1 MKIVAA
7 KEGKVKILQAN
18 IPELNKR
25 HVQVRTEY
33 SAISPG
39 TEMSAIKRSGVSPVY
54 LGYSAVGIVE
64 KTGSEVRDI
73 LPGDRVACYGVPY
86 VRHAEVISVPTNL
99 VTKVPQHV
107 KPEEAAFTGLGAIA
121 IHALRT
127 ADVRFGDKV
136 LVVGLGILGNLVAQ
150 IAAAGAC
157 HTAAYDLSKERV
169 QLIQEQMGIQ
179 AGFSSEEEVERFVV
193 NETGGYGFDSILL
206 CAGGPGE
213 MLINKS
219 LEWLRD
225 RGKVVIVGDLSMKFS
240 RDLMFRKEA
249 QVLISR
255 AGGPG
260 RYDMQYEKDNQDYP
274 IGFVRW
280 TEGRNMDEYV
290 RLLADKRITVSP
302 AITHMFALE
311 EAFEA
316 YGNYQSNSAQEA
328 LATLIK
334 YF

>member
-1 MKIVAA
+1 MRIVAA
-7 KEGKVKILQAN
+7 KEGKVAILQAA

-33 SAISPG
+33 SGISPG
-39 TEMSAIKRSGVSPVY
+39 TELSSIKRSGLSPVS

-64 KTGSEVRDI
+64 QTGSEVRDI
-73 LPGDRVACYGVPY
+73 HPGDRVACYGVPY

-99 VTKVPQHV
+99 VTKVPHHV
-107 KPEEAAFTGLGAIA
+107 NPEEAAFTGLGAIA

-150 IAAAGAC
+150 IASAAAC
-157 HTAAYDLSKERV
+157 HTAAYDLSEDRV
-169 QLIQEQMGIQ
+169 QLLQGQMGITS
-179 AGFSSEEEVERFVV
+179 GFSSEEEVEHFVM
-193 NETGGYGFDSILL
+193 NETGGAGFDSILL

-213 MLINKS
+213 VLINKS

-225 RGKVVIVGDLSMKFS
+225 LGKIVIVGDLSMEFS

-249 QVLISR
+249 QILISR

-260 RYDMQYEKDNQDYP
+260 RYDMRYEEDNQDYP

-290 RLLADKRITVSP
+290 RLLAEKRITVSP
-302 AITHMFALE
+302 AITHRFALE
-311 EAFEA
+311 EAPAA
-316 YGNYQSNSAQEA
+316 YGIYQSGPAQGA

-334 YF
+334 YV

>member
-7 KEGKVKILQAN
+7 KEGKVTILHAD

-33 SAISPG
+33 SGISPG
-39 TEMSAIKRSGVSPVY
+39 TEMSAIKRSGESPVY

-64 KTGSEVRDI
+64 QTGSEVRDI
-73 LPGDRVACYGVPY
+73 VPGDRVACYGVPY
-86 VRHAEVISVPTNL
+86 VRHAEIISVPTNL
-99 VTKVPQHV
+99 VTKVPPHV

-157 HTAAYDLSKERV
+157 HTAAYDLSKARV
-169 QLIQEQMGIQ
+169 QLLQEQMGIQ
-179 AGFSSEEEVERFVV
+179 AGLSTEEEVERFVM
-193 NETGGYGFDSILL
+193 NETGGLGFDSILL

-213 MLINKS
+213 VLINKS

-225 RGKVVIVGDLSMKFS
+225 RGKVVIVGDLSMEFS

-260 RYDMQYEKDNQDYP
+260 RYDLQYEHHNQDYP

-290 RLLADKRITVSP
+290 RLLADKRITVGP
-302 AITHMFALE
+302 AITHMFALD
-311 EAFEA
+311 EAPEA
-316 YGNYQSNSAQEA
+316 YENYQSDSAQGA

>member
-1 MKIVAA
+1 M
-7 KEGKVKILQAN
+7 
-18 IPELNKR
+18 
-25 HVQVRTEY
+25 
-33 SAISPG
+33 
-39 TEMSAIKRSGVSPVY
+39 
-54 LGYSAVGIVE
+54 
-64 KTGSEVRDI
+64 
-73 LPGDRVACYGVPY
+73 PY

-99 VTKVPQHV
+99 VTKVPHHV

-121 IHALRT
+121 IHALRI

-150 IAAAGAC
+150 IASAAAC
-157 HTAAYDLSKERV
+157 QTAAYDLSEERV
-169 QLIQEQMGIQ
+169 QLLQGQMGIGP
-179 AGFSSEEEVERFVV
+179 GFSSEEEVERFVLD
-193 NETGGYGFDSILL
+193 ETGGAGFDFILL
-206 CAGGPGE
+206 CAGGPGKA
-213 MLINKS
+213 LINKS

-225 RGKVVIVGDLSMKFS
+225 LGKIVIVGDLSMEFS

-249 QVLISR
+249 QILISR

-260 RYDMQYEKDNQDYP
+260 RYDRRYEQDNLDYP

-290 RLLADKRITVSP
+290 RLLAEKRITVSP
-302 AITHMFALE
+302 AITHRFALE
-311 EAFEA
+311 EASAA
-316 YGNYQSNSAQEA
+316 YGIYQSGPSQGA